1 MLPLKWSVGW
11 ICKNKKNA
19 YDIVFRR
26 ERIINYKTI
35 SALFIKNWEKNMG
48 IIFTRIL
55 TIADDMKWFLYFYK
69 IKFLYFFLSLDNCNE
84 HIYYLIITHISY
96 LFSFLIPDRKGR
108 KGNDHEL
115 YDFYYM
121 MKEPS
126 LFFKV
131 NFSLILNPKR
141 MLIDTMVKFLE
152 QMPKGDSF
160 YLSHYHPSQ
169 EPQT

>member
-1 MLPLKWSVGW
+1 MILYLE
-11 ICKNKKNA
+11 
-19 YDIVFRR
+19 
-26 ERIINYKTI
+26 ERIISYKTI
-35 SALFIKNWEKNMG
+35 SALFIKSWEKNMG

-55 TIADDMKWFLYFYK
+55 TIADDMKWFLVSS
-69 IKFLYFFLSLDNCNE
+69 LYFFLSLDNCNE

-108 KGNDHEL
+108 KGSDHEL
-115 YDFYYM
+115 YDFYYV

-141 MLIDTMVKFLE
+141 MSNDTMVKFLE

-160 YLSHYHPSQ
+160 YLSHDHPSQ
-169 EPQT
+169 EPQTQHSLRAEVVGI